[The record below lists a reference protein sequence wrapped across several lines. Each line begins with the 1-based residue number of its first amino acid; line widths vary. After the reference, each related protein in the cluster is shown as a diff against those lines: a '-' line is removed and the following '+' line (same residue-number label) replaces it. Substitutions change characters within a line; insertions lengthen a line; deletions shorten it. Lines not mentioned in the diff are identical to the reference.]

1 MFLAVLGVGL
11 LAIILIFVIGHARQ
25 DDEYDMKKGCLQWFL
40 SVSICVLL
48 FIGFCMYSCLA
59 SFIKTDTR
67 WYAQTSLSSEDKTR
81 WSYYMFLPEAK
92 HCFELYSNRG
102 NRDPA
107 YMVETLAYKS
117 IEDMCSDL
125 PEECEAAILQA
136 HGSAPEETEDIRGV
150 KVKQYEVRNDL
161 LPIISEDE
169 VSRKY
174 GPYSLGCPRKYY
186 INEYEDGTYRF
197 VMFFQTI

>member
-1 MFLAVLGVGL
+1 MILIFGVGL
-11 LAIILIFVIGHARQ
+11 LAIILVLEIGHARR
-25 DDEYDMKKGCLQWFL
+25 DKEYDMKKGCLQWL
-40 SVSICVLL
+40 AAMGVCLLL
-48 FIGFCMYSCLA
+48 FVGFCMYSCA
-59 SFIKTDTR
+59 GHFIKSETR
-67 WYAQTSLSSEDKTR
+67 WYAQTSLSAEDKTR

-107 YMVETLAYKS
+107 YMVETFAYRS
-117 IEDMCSDL
+117 IEDMCSVL
-125 PEECEAAILQA
+125 PEGCETAILQA
-136 HGSAPEETEDIRGV
+136 HGSAPEETKDIRGV
-150 KVKQYEVRNDL
+150 KVKQYKVRNDL

-174 GPYSLGCPRKYY
+174 GSYSLGCPRKYY
-186 INEYEDGTYRF
+186 INEYEDGTSRF